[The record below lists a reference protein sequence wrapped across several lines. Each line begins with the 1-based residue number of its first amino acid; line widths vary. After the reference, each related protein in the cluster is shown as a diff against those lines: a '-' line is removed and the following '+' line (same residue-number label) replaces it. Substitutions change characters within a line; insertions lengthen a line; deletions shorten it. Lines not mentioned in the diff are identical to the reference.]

1 MWPAGHL
8 SLLGASSATVSFKN
22 LLQEYTQKLKLS
34 LPRYTT
40 EPTAVGFKSKVSV
53 QRPSKET
60 VIFTGEE
67 QSVKKAAEQDAA
79 RIACIELNLL
89 GSWWSELFLEI
100 IISDL
105 FNNFFNIGTAV
116 NIFFYLHELFYL
128 SVLFFGLLYMHYW
141 PVTSLQCVVLGV
153 HYTCVLVKA
162 VYENLKAHAI
172 SPIKSMCTSWLWKT
186 KYSAHIVQGRQC
198 KMYAYGTVS
207 SFAWMS
213 KSILPWCSKFTH
225 HVGHI

>member
-105 FNNFFNIGTAV
+105 FKNFFNIGTTCEYILLSPWAFLFISV
-116 NIFFYLHELFYL
+116 ILWFVVYALLTCNFTSVCCVRCTLYLCA
-128 SVLFFGLLYMHYW
+128 S
-141 PVTSLQCVVLGV
+141 
-153 HYTCVLVKA
+153 
-162 VYENLKAHAI
+162 
-172 SPIKSMCTSWLWKT
+172 
-186 KYSAHIVQGRQC
+186 
-198 KMYAYGTVS
+198 
-207 SFAWMS
+207 
-213 KSILPWCSKFTH
+213 
-225 HVGHI
+225 